1 MNSSSNDSSDMN
13 KSTSSKAA
21 INNGSSF
28 SQVSD
33 LNKTNS
39 NKKTKGFSSFKS
51 SLSHLFS
58 VMSYHKEVTIIV
70 IVAIVTVIALAII
83 LLVNLNNGNKVS
95 TNNNAALVMNQ
106 YKQQLPSLK
115 KQAEANPTN
124 TTNLKNYAQ
133 ALYVTGNDNEA
144 IKQYNK
150 ALTIN
155 NDDSDAL
162 NKLAN
167 IYRDSANY
175 TEAVKLYNKAISL
188 NPKLYNAYVNLATVQ
203 SYLLSDNN
211 AAINTYTKALTVF
224 TDTDDVMKLKL
235 QLADVYNRAGNKA
248 SAITTYKSIIA
259 TTTNSSGSSYI
270 ETAKTKLKQL
280 E

>member
-1 MNSSSNDSSDMN
+1 MSSSSNNSSDVN
-13 KSTSSKAA
+13 KPSSSKTA

-28 SQVSD
+28 NQVSD
-33 LNKTNS
+33 LNKTNI
-39 NKKTKGFSSFKS
+39 NKTKGLSSFKS
-51 SLSHLFS
+51 NVKHLFS
-58 VMSYHKEVTIIV
+58 MMSYHKEVTIIV

-83 LLVNLNNGNKVS
+83 LLVSLNNGNKVS

-133 ALYVTGNDNEA
+133 ALYATGNNNEA

-155 NDDSDAL
+155 NNDSDAL

-167 IYRDSANY
+167 IYRDEANY
-175 TEAVKLYNKAISL
+175 NQAVKLYSEAINL

-203 SYLLSDNN
+203 SYLLNDNN
-211 AAINTYTKALTVF
+211 AAINTYTKALSVF

-235 QLADVYNRAGNKA
+235 QLADTYNKSGNKA
-248 SAITTYKSIIA
+248 NAITTYKSIIA